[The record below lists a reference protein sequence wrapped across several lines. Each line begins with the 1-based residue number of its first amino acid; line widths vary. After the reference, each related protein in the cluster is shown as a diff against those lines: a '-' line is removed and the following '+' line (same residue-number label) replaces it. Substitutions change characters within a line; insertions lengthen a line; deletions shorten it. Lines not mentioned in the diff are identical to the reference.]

1 MEGGRDTTLSQIDP
15 FPTTDD
21 SDPGKNNYNVH
32 RSHIG
37 DTGGGA
43 WGVLHLCILSY
54 KPIDRLVDNG

>member
-32 RSHIG
+32 CSHIVN
-37 DTGGGA
+37 TGGGL
-43 WGVLHLCILSY
+43 GCTSPVYTQLQTY
-54 KPIDRLVDNG
+54 R